1 MIRPCEGNLEN
12 IFSMFLLVSFQ
23 CALSALFFF
32 PRSGGCSYS
41 FFLSA
46 AIHIFLFFKY
56 NSTTLVF
63 LLFLSSTCFCFLLP
77 ALVLFF
83 LGYARIFVMFPV
95 AEVGDAH
102 PLLPIV
108 SHSMLVAGG
117 LRIYRNNI

>member
-1 MIRPCEGNLEN
+1 MRLIGPV
-12 IFSMFLLVSFQ
+12 LLSSVGRM
-23 CALSALFFF
+23 LLFFF
-32 PRSGGCSYS
+32 LF